1 MLTVKENREFDALAL
16 GEILLRLSAPA
27 NERIVRGDTFEK
39 CAGGAELNVVSG
51 ISMMGLRTGIIS
63 KVPQNYIGTYVKNH
77 IRFCGVS
84 DDYLIF
90 DESKNAR
97 LGIYYYENGAY
108 PRKTSVVYDRSNSS
122 INSITMDELPESMFT
137 STKLFHTCGITLAL
151 SENSR
156 EVAVECIKK
165 FKENGALISFDVNY
179 RANLWDED
187 TAKEYIERIL
197 PYVDILFVS
206 EETSRRTF
214 GKTGTIKEIMKS
226 YTEEFDVKIVA
237 TTERKVISPKKHT
250 FGSTIYDA
258 TTDTFYEEPPYE
270 KIEVIDRI
278 GSGDAYVSGV
288 LYGLLAYNDC
298 QKALEIGNAVSAIK
312 NTIPGDLPST
322 DYKEVEKI
330 IASHKNI
337 GPQSEMNR

>member
-1 MLTVKENREFDALAL
+1 MLTVNENREFDALAL
-16 GEILLRLSAPA
+16 GEILLRLSAPS

-63 KVPQNYIGTYVKNH
+63 KVPQNDIGTYVKNH
-77 IRFCGVS
+77 LRFCGVS
-84 DDYLIF
+84 DDCLIF
-90 DESKNAR
+90 DESRDAR
-97 LGIYYYENGAY
+97 LGIYFYENGAY
-108 PRKTSVVYDRSNSS
+108 PRKSSVVYDRRNSS
-122 INSITMDELPESMFT
+122 INTISMEEIPESTFS

-151 SENSR
+151 SPQTRKVTE
-156 EVAVECIKK
+156 ECIKK
-165 FKENGALISFDVNY
+165 FKEQGALISFDVNY
-179 RANLWDED
+179 RANLWDET
-187 TAKEYIERIL
+187 TAKQYIERIL

-226 YTEEFDVKIVA
+226 YTEDFDVKIVA
-237 TTERKVISPKKHT
+237 TTERIVISPKKHT
-250 FGSTIYDA
+250 FGSTIYNAVEDK
-258 TTDTFYEEPPYE
+258 FYEEAPYQN
-270 KIEVIDRI
+270 IEVIDRI

-298 QKALEIGNAVSAIK
+298 QKALEIGNAASAVK

-322 DYKEVEKI
+322 DLKEIHKI
-330 IASHKNI
+330 IASHQNI

>member
-1 MLTVKENREFDALAL
+1 MLKLKENREFDALAL
-16 GEILLRLSAPA
+16 GEILLRLSTPS

-63 KVPQNYIGTYVKNH
+63 KVPKNDIGTYVKNH

-84 DDYLIF
+84 DDCLIY
-90 DESKNAR
+90 DDSKDAR
-97 LGIYYYENGAY
+97 LGIYFYENGAY
-108 PRKTSVVYDRSNSS
+108 PRKSSVVYDRRHSS
-122 INSITMDELPESMFT
+122 ITTISMEEIPEETFT
-137 STKLFHTCGITLAL
+137 STKLFHTSGITLAL
-151 SENSR
+151 SPQTR
-156 EVAVECIKK
+156 AVTVECIKR
-165 FKENGALISFDVNY
+165 FKENGTLISFDVNF
-179 RANLWDED
+179 RSNLWDEA
-187 TAKEYIERIL
+187 TAKECIKEIL

-214 GKTGTIKEIMKS
+214 GKEGAVKDIMKS
-226 YTEEFDVKIVA
+226 YTKEYDISIVA
-237 TTERKVISPKKHT
+237 TTERTVISPKKHT
-250 FGSTIYDA
+250 FTSTIYNAIEDKY
-258 TTDTFYEEPPYE
+258 YEEAPYE

-288 LYGLLAYNDC
+288 LYGLLAYDEC
-298 QKALEIGNAVSAIK
+298 QKALEIGNAASAIK

-322 DYKEVEKI
+322 DLNEIEKI
-330 IASHKNI
+330 INTHKNK

>member
-1 MLTVKENREFDALAL
+1 MLTIKENRDFDALAL
-16 GEILLRLSAPA
+16 GEILLRLSAPS

-63 KVPQNYIGTYVKNH
+63 KVPNNDIGTYVKNH

-84 DDYLIF
+84 DDCLVY
-90 DESKNAR
+90 DDTEDAR
-97 LGIYYYENGAY
+97 LGIYFYENGAY
-108 PRKTSVVYDRSNSS
+108 PRKSSVVYDRRHSS
-122 INSITMDELPESMFT
+122 INTISINDIPK
-137 STKLFHTCGITLAL
+137 STFSSAKLFHTSGITLAL
-151 SENSR
+151 SAETRS
-156 EVAVECIKK
+156 VAIDCIKR
-165 FKENGALISFDVNY
+165 FKENGTLISFDVNY
-179 RANLWDED
+179 RANLWDEA
-187 TAKEYIERIL
+187 TAKQYIEEIL

-214 GKTGTIKEIMKS
+214 GKTGTVKENMKS
-226 YTEEFDVKIVA
+226 YTKDYNISIIA
-237 TTERKVISPKKHT
+237 TTERTVITPKKHT
-250 FGSTIYDA
+250 FTSIIYNAKD
-258 TTDTFYEEPPYE
+258 DIFYEEAPYE

-288 LYGLLAYNDC
+288 LYGLLTYNDC
-298 QKALEIGNAVSAIK
+298 QKALEIGNAASAIK

-322 DYKEVEKI
+322 DLSEIQRI
-330 IASHKNI
+330 IASHKKI